1 MSLSNLIVN
10 IYQNIININ
19 GSDILILTDNN
30 NKIWFAFRQI
40 IDILDYKNIRKE
52 MKRIEIDKTEIITLE
67 QLLDKIPKENKIDY
81 TNKLQPTLKMISEAG
96 LFILLNKSRKPYAE
110 KLKTEIFT
118 KVLPSIRKTGEYK
131 VDKEDKLKL
140 KKLTKKLQ
148 LIQKEQSMKKLTSKK
163 YTDYKNTSGK
173 GFIYILKVKTLR
185 NGKEQQ
191 CYKIGYA
198 TNLNKR
204 LETYKTGHPDIEL
217 VHQENVNVSKK
228 QLEKCVLNLN
238 IMKRLSSKNEIICDS
253 SLKDIINEIQDCKKL
268 IQKYSNKS
276 NTKTK
281 INNIIKK

>member
-1 MSLSNLIVN
+1 MELGNLIVN

-52 MKRIEIDKTEIITLE
+52 MKRIEIDKKEIISLE
-67 QLLDKIPKENKIDY
+67 QLLNNVPNENKIEY
-81 TNKLQPTLKMISEAG
+81 TNKLQPSLKMISEAG

-110 KLKTEIFT
+110 QLKTEIFT
-118 KVLPSIRKTGEYK
+118 KVLPSIRQTGEYK
-131 VDKEDKLKL
+131 VNKEDKLKL

-148 LIQKEQSMKKLTSKK
+148 LIQKEQSMKRATTKK
-163 YTDYKNTSGK
+163 YTKYNNTSGK
-173 GFIYILKVKTLR
+173 GFIYILKVKILKD
-185 NGKEQQ
+185 GKEKQ

-198 TNLNKR
+198 SNLNKR

-238 IMKRLSSKNEIICDS
+238 IMKRLSNKNEIICNS
-253 SLKDIINEIQDCKKL
+253 SLDEIKNEIVDCKKL
-268 IQKYSNKS
+268 INKYK
-276 NTKTK
+276 
-281 INNIIKK
+281 

>member
-19 GSDILILTDNN
+19 GSDILILTDND

-52 MKRIEIDKTEIITLE
+52 MKRIEIDKKEIITLE
-67 QLLDKIPKENKIDY
+67 QLLDKIPKKNKIDY

-118 KVLPSIRKTGEYK
+118 KVLPSIRQTGDYK
-131 VDKEDKLKL
+131 SDKEDKIKL
-140 KKLTKKLQ
+140 KKLTKKLE
-148 LIQKEQSMKKLTSKK
+148 LIQKEQLMKRLTSKK

-173 GFIYILKVKTLR
+173 GFLYILNVKTLR
-185 NGKEQQ
+185 NGKEEK
-191 CYKIGYA
+191 CYKLGYA

-204 LETYKTGHPDIEL
+204 LDTYKTGHPDIEL

-238 IMKRLSSKNEIICDS
+238 IMNRLSSKNEIICNS
-253 SLKDIINEIQDCKKL
+253 SLDEIKSEIKDCKK
-268 IQKYSNKS
+268 IIVKYGNNQIN
-276 NTKTK
+276 NTKK
-281 INNIIKK
+281 I

>member
-19 GSDILILTDNN
+19 GSDILILTDND

-52 MKRIEIDKTEIITLE
+52 MKRIEIDKKEIITLE
-67 QLLDKIPKENKIDY
+67 ELLDKIPRSNKIDY

-118 KVLPSIRKTGEYK
+118 KVLPSIRKTGDYK
-131 VDKEDKLKL
+131 SGKEDKLKL
-140 KKLTKKLQ
+140 KKLTKKIEL
-148 LIQKEQSMKKLTSKK
+148 LQKEQSMKKLTSKK
-163 YTDYKNTSGK
+163 YTEYNNNTGK
-173 GFIYILKVKTLR
+173 GFIYVLKVKTLR
-185 NGKEQQ
+185 DGKEKH
-191 CYKIGYA
+191 CLKLGYA

-204 LETYKTGHPDIEL
+204 LDTYKTGHPDIEL
-217 VHQENVNVSKK
+217 VHQENVNVNKK

-238 IMKRLSSKNEIICDS
+238 IMKRLSTKNEIICNS
-253 SLKDIINEIQDCKKL
+253 SLEDIKKEIIDCKKL
-268 IQKYSNKS
+268 ILKHSNKH
-276 NTKTK
+276 TKK
-281 INNIIKK
+281 LNIN

>member
-1 MSLSNLIVN
+1 
-10 IYQNIININ
+10 
-19 GSDILILTDNN
+19 LILTDNN

-131 VDKEDKLKL
+131 VGKEDKLKL
-140 KKLTKKLQ
+140 KKLTKKLH
-148 LIQKEQSMKKLTSKK
+148 LIQKEQSIRNTTTKK
-163 YTDYKNTSGK
+163 YTNTTGK
-173 GFIYILKVKTLR
+173 GFIYVLNAKTLKR
-185 NGKEQQ
+185 GKEKK
-191 CYKIGYA
+191 CYKLGYA
-198 TNLNKR
+198 TSLNKR
-204 LETYKTGHPDIEL
+204 LDTYKTGHPDIEL
-217 VHQENVNVSKK
+217 VHQENINVNKK

-253 SLKDIINEIQDCKKL
+253 TLDEIKKEIQDCKKL
-268 IQKYSNKS
+268 ISKYSKS
-276 NTKTK
+276 NISKN
-281 INNIIKK
+281 NNIHKSRNTIKIRKTRKSKLI

>member
-10 IYQNIININ
+10 IFQNIININ
-19 GSDILILTDNN
+19 GSDILILTDND

-52 MKRIEIDKTEIITLE
+52 MKRIEIDKKEIISLE
-67 QLLDKIPKENKIDY
+67 QLLDKVPKENKIDY

-140 KKLTKKLQ
+140 KKLTKKLE

-163 YTDYKNTSGK
+163 YTEYKNTSGK
-173 GFIYILKVKTLR
+173 GFIYVLKVKTLKD
-185 NGKEQQ
+185 GKEKS
-191 CYKIGYA
+191 CLKLGY
-198 TNLNKR
+198 TSNLNKR
-204 LETYKTGHPDIEL
+204 LDTYKTGHPDIEL

-238 IMKRLSSKNEIICDS
+238 IMKRLTSKNEIICNSTLDEI
-253 SLKDIINEIQDCKKL
+253 KNEIKDCKKL
-268 IQKYSNKS
+268 IMKYSNQNSSKTLKS
-276 NTKTK
+276 K
-281 INNIIKK
+281 IK

>member
-19 GSDILILTDNN
+19 GSDILILTDND

-52 MKRIEIDKTEIITLE
+52 MKRIEIDKKEIITLE
-67 QLLDKIPKENKIDY
+67 QLLDKIPKKNKIDY

-118 KVLPSIRKTGEYK
+118 KVLPSIRKTGDYK
-131 VDKEDKLKL
+131 SDKEDKIKL
-140 KKLTKKLQ
+140 KKLTKKLE
-148 LIQKEQSMKKLTSKK
+148 LIQKEQLMKRLTSKK

-173 GFIYILKVKTLR
+173 GFIYVLKVKTLKDG
-185 NGKEQQ
+185 NEEI
-191 CYKIGYA
+191 CYKIGYT

-217 VHQENVNVSKK
+217 VYQENVNVSKK

-238 IMKRLSSKNEIICDS
+238 IMNRLSSKNEIICNS
-253 SLKDIINEIQDCKKL
+253 SLDEIKSEIKDCKK
-268 IQKYSNKS
+268 IIVKYGNNQIN
-276 NTKTK
+276 NTKK
-281 INNIIKK
+281 I

>member
-1 MSLSNLIVN
+1 
-10 IYQNIININ
+10 
-19 GSDILILTDNN
+19 
-30 NKIWFAFRQI
+30 
-40 IDILDYKNIRKE
+40 
-52 MKRIEIDKTEIITLE
+52 MKRIEIDKKEIITLE
-67 QLLDKIPKENKIDY
+67 QLLNKIPKENKIDY
-81 TNKLQPTLKMISEAG
+81 TNKLQSTLKMISEAG

-118 KVLPSIRKTGEYK
+118 KVLPSIRKTGEYSVNK
-131 VDKEDKLKL
+131 SDKLKL

-148 LIQKEQSMKKLTSKK
+148 LIQKEQSIKKITSKK
-163 YTDYKNTSGK
+163 YTEYINTSGK
-173 GFIYILKVKTLR
+173 GFIYILKVKTIKD
-185 NGKEQQ
+185 GKEKI

-253 SLKDIINEIQDCKKL
+253 NLEEIKNEITDCKKL
-268 IQKYSNKS
+268 ISKYNS
-276 NTKTK
+276 
-281 INNIIKK
+281 